1 MSADFTGFAGLHADL
16 DGVLLRGSLA
26 VVYFFVGKA
35 LLAAGTG
42 NAAAQWYKDAIAA
55 LDRYGLTNE

>member
-35 LLAAGTG
+35 LLAARTDV
-42 NAAAQWYKDAIAA
+42 NAVDNDQHST
-55 LDRYGLTNE
+55 L